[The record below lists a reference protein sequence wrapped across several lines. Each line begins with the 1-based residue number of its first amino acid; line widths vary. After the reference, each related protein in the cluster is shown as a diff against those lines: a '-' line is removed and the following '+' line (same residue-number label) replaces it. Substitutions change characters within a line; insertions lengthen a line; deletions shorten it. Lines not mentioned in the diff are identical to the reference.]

1 MKPRCDNPDECYRC
15 LTSPAAP
22 RFAPR
27 LKFIPR
33 SILQAC
39 KVSAKLDT
47 PSFEIQSFCN
57 RDLEFKKLSKAAR
70 EDLKVFLEEVNS
82 EKAIVDKYM
91 AEQAIDEER
100 VSYDPLEH
108 HESHVLFKIDTELHR
123 AFSRLN
129 NSISSFSNTLGS
141 TFITFKDISGYKIG
155 YGEINYWHVS
165 ALQDAYLLRTR
176 LFMAMDFIYALH
188 LAESSTAIDYTEWKS
203 KAVKKFNIKF
213 NISSRNRLIHTR
225 FLDARSP
232 VLMYIVHVG
241 DDIRERFLKDA
252 RIQQHLSDEKISWE
266 QYVKELRTAVLSYSD
281 FISESVRL
289 LNILNQI

>member
-1 MKPRCDNPDECYRC
+1 MRPRCDDPDECYKC

-39 KVSAKLDT
+39 KASVKLDS

-57 RDLEFKKLSKAAR
+57 QDLEFKKLSKAAR
-70 EDLKVFLEEVNS
+70 EDLKIFLDEINS

-91 AEQAIDEER
+91 AEQATEEER
-100 VSYDPLEH
+100 VSYDPLEYR
-108 HESHVLFKIDTELHR
+108 ESHVLLKIDTELHR
-123 AFSRLN
+123 AFSRFN
-129 NSISSFSNTLGS
+129 KSISSFSDTLES
-141 TFITFKDISGYKIG
+141 MFITFKDKSGYKTG
-155 YGEINYWHVS
+155 YGEINYWYDS
-165 ALQDAYLLRTR
+165 TLQDAYLLRTR

-188 LAESSTAIDYTEWKS
+188 LAESSTAIDYIEWKS
-203 KAVKKFNIKF
+203 KAVKEFNIKF

-232 VLMYIVHVG
+232 VLMYIVHVD

-252 RIQQHLSDEKISWE
+252 RIQQHLSDEKSSWD
-266 QYVKELRTAVLSYSD
+266 QYVKELKKAVLSYSD
-281 FISESVRL
+281 FVDESVTK
-289 LNILNQI
+289 LNVLSQT